1 MTLLVLWVL
10 WNLLWI
16 LLAMLWIVLST
27 MLEMKRKEMKTTAT
41 PTGFVLMC
49 SDHPLT
55 MLIV

>member
-1 MTLLVLWVL
+1 
-10 WNLLWI
+10 
-16 LLAMLWIVLST
+16 MLWIVLST